1 MTKTEFLL
9 NQKQYEK
16 EPVMF
21 FLNVNRYDR
30 EDIQKYNRKK
40 LAEECSCA
48 IPLSEFDEEWNDTD
62 GASEYLPNPYETWC
76 KVSMPE

>member
-40 LAEECSCA
+40 LAEECSYA
-48 IPLSEFDEEWNDTD
+48 IPLSEFDTDWNDTD
-62 GASEYLPNPYETWC
+62 NAFYGLPDPFGTWC

>member
-21 FLNVNRYDR
+21 FLNANRYDR
-30 EDIQKYNRKK
+30 EDIQKYDRKK

-48 IPLSEFDEEWNDTD
+48 IPLSEFDKEWNDTD
-62 GASEYLPNPYETWC
+62 NAFYGLPDPFGTWC

>member
-21 FLNVNRYDR
+21 FLNANRYDR
-30 EDIQKYNRKK
+30 EDIQKYDRKK

-62 GASEYLPNPYETWC
+62 NAFYGLPDPFGTWC